1 MSDAARPAI
10 SAAIGAVRVGSSRPL
25 AGTPHASA
33 IDKQAVDSRLW
44 LGTLGFAGDE
54 QADARHHGG
63 PDKAVHHY
71 AHDHYAWWS
80 AQIGTR
86 DVLAQ
91 PGAFGENLSTHGV
104 TEHDVCLGDVF
115 TLGGAVLQVSQSRQP
130 CWKLNARFDHPRM
143 AALVQQSGR
152 TGWYYRVLQEGWVAP
167 GDVLALHR
175 RDYPQWPLAA
185 VLDVLYRRTL
195 DMAALDA
202 LCDVQNLPPGWRKML
217 DKRRAERQVEDWT
230 KRLEGR

>member
-1 MSDAARPAI
+1 MSDPARAAI
-10 SAAIGAVRVGSSRPL
+10 SAVIGAVRVGKCRPL

-33 IDKQAVDSRLW
+33 IDKQAVGARLW
-44 LGTLGFAGDE
+44 LGTHGFAGDE

-71 AHDHYAWWS
+71 AHDHYAWWA
-80 AQIGTR
+80 AQIGAR

-91 PGAFGENLSTHGV
+91 PGAFGENLSTHGM
-104 TEHDVCLGDVF
+104 TEDDVCLGDVF

-130 CWKLNARFDHPRM
+130 CWKLNVRFEHPRM

-167 GDVLALHR
+167 GDVLALHER
-175 RDYPQWPLAA
+175 CYSQWPLST

-202 LCDVQNLPPGWRKML
+202 LCDLPVLPPGWRKML
-217 DKRRAERQVEDWT
+217 DKRRMERQVEDWT
-230 KRLEGR
+230 KRLDGR

>member
-1 MSDAARPAI
+1 MSGDARPAI
-10 SAAIGAVRVGSSRPL
+10 AVAIGAVRIGASRPL

-33 IDKQAVDSRLW
+33 IDKRPVDARLW
-44 LGTLGFAGDE
+44 LGALGFAGDE

-71 AHDHYAWWS
+71 AYDHYPWWTG
-80 AQIGTR
+80 QIGAR
-86 DVLAQ
+86 DVLAR
-91 PGAFGENLSTHGV
+91 PGAFGENLSTRGI

-143 AALVQQSGR
+143 AALVQHSGR
-152 TGWYYRVLQEGWVAP
+152 TGWYYRVLQEGWVAA
-167 GDVLALHR
+167 GDVLALHER
-175 RDYPQWPLAA
+175 RYPQWPLST

-195 DMAALDA
+195 DMAALEA
-202 LCDVQNLPPGWRKML
+202 LCDVPLLPPGWRAML
-217 DKRRAERQVEDWT
+217 EKRRTARQVEDWT
-230 KRLEGR
+230 KRLEG

>member
-1 MSDAARPAI
+1 MSDDARPAI
-10 SAAIGAVRVGSSRPL
+10 AAVIDAVRIGASRPL

-33 IDKQAVDSRLW
+33 IDKQPVDARRW
-44 LGTLGFAGDE
+44 LGALGFAGDE

-71 AHDHYAWWS
+71 AHDHYAWW
-80 AQIGTR
+80 AGQIGAR
-86 DVLAQ
+86 DVLAR
-91 PGAFGENLSTHGV
+91 PGAFGENLSTRGI
-104 TEHDVCLGDVF
+104 TERDVCLGDVF

-130 CWKLNARFDHPRM
+130 CSKLNARFDHQRM

-152 TGWYYRVLQEGWVAP
+152 TGWYYRVLQEGWVAA
-167 GDVLALHR
+167 GDVLALHAR
-175 RDYPQWPLAA
+175 RYPQWPLSA

-202 LCDVQNLPPGWRKML
+202 LCDVPLLPPGWRKML
-217 DKRRAERQVEDWT
+217 DKRRTERQVEDWT
-230 KRLEGR
+230 KRLEG

>member
-1 MSDAARPAI
+1 MSSEARPAI
-10 SAAIGAVRVGSSRPL
+10 AVGIGAVRIGASRPL

-33 IDKQAVDSRLW
+33 IDKRAVDSRLW

-54 QADARHHGG
+54 QADSRHHGG

-80 AQIGTR
+80 AQIGAR

-91 PGAFGENLSTHGV
+91 PGAFGENLSTQGV

-115 TLGGAVLQVSQSRQP
+115 TVGGAVLQVSQSRQP

-152 TGWYYRVLQEGWVAP
+152 TGWYYRVLHEGWVAP
-167 GDVLALHR
+167 GDVLALHER
-175 RDYPQWPLAA
+175 RHPQWPLSA

-202 LCDVQNLPPGWRKML
+202 LCDVPALPPGWRKML

-230 KRLEGR
+230 KRLEG

>member
-1 MSDAARPAI
+1 MSDDARPAI
-10 SAAIGAVRVGSSRPL
+10 AAVIDAVRIGASRPL

-33 IDKQAVDSRLW
+33 IDKQPVDARRW
-44 LGTLGFAGDE
+44 LGALGFAGDE

-71 AHDHYAWWS
+71 AHDHYAWW
-80 AQIGTR
+80 AGQIGAR
-86 DVLAQ
+86 DVLAR
-91 PGAFGENLSTHGV
+91 PGAFGENLSTRGI
-104 TEHDVCLGDVF
+104 TERDVCLGDVF

-130 CWKLNARFDHPRM
+130 CSKLNARFDHPRM

-152 TGWYYRVLQEGWVAP
+152 TGWYYRVLQEGWVAA
-167 GDVLALHR
+167 GDVLALHAR
-175 RDYPQWPLAA
+175 HYPQWPLSA

-202 LCDVQNLPPGWRKML
+202 LCDVPLLPPGWRKML
-217 DKRRAERQVEDWT
+217 EKRRTERQVEDWT
-230 KRLEGR
+230 KRLEG

>member
-1 MSDAARPAI
+1 MSDAAGPAI
-10 SAAIGAVRVGSSRPL
+10 SAAIGAVRIGTSRPL

-33 IDKQAVDSRLW
+33 IDKQPVGARLW
-44 LGTLGFAGDE
+44 LGALGFAGDE

-71 AHDHYAWWS
+71 AHDHYAWWA
-80 AQIGTR
+80 AQIGAR

-104 TEHDVCLGDVF
+104 TERDVCLGDEF

-152 TGWYYRVLQEGWVAP
+152 TGWYYRVLQAGWVAP

-175 RDYPQWPLAA
+175 RAYPQWTLAA

-195 DMAALDA
+195 DIGALDA
-202 LCDVQNLPPGWRKML
+202 LCEVPILPAGWRKTL
-217 DKRRAERQVEDWT
+217 DRRRAERQVEDWT